1 MHKKFHKNIIFSV
14 HHMRKRETSK
24 ASFEQTKKFI
34 ARLKNSSSTAGKEK
48 KEAESLSHSC
58 TESEVESLV
67 NAEQSGFQQ
76 YEECSGFK
84 L

>member
-1 MHKKFHKNIIFSV
+1 MHKKFHQNIIFSV
-14 HHMRKRETSK
+14 HHMRKRATSK

-34 ARLKNSSSTAGKEK
+34 ARLKNSSSAAGKK
-48 KEAESLSHSC
+48 MKEAESLSHSC

-67 NAEQSGFQQ
+67 DAEQSEFQQ
-76 YEECSGFK
+76 HEECSGLK

>member
-1 MHKKFHKNIIFSV
+1 
-14 HHMRKRETSK
+14 MRKRETSK

-34 ARLKNSSSTAGKEK
+34 ARLKNSSSTAGKEM